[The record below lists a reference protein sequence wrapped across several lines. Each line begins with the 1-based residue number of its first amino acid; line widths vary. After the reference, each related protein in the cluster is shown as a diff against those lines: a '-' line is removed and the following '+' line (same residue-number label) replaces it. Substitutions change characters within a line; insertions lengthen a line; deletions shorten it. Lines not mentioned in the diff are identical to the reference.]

1 MSLSSDDKE
10 KLAEIY
16 NELSG
21 GRSDGIGAREL
32 AEAVQNANVTF
43 GGMSLQAATAALM
56 RQGDANGDGKIGQEE
71 FLDAMQYD
79 QNANGTKTAGFRQFI
94 SHVAST
100 VSPSRKEMKGAKTIC
115 WPPPIFIIL
124 ITIAQ
129 ISVYAY
135 YANIAECSNVQEC
148 PPSFGTPLAFR
159 MCCRHQAW
167 RFISYSFLH
176 ASLSHI
182 GFNCVIQLI
191 IGIPLE
197 MKNGSSRMFVLYL
210 MGVIAGALGS
220 SVFDPDSNVVGASGA
235 VYTVMG
241 AWTAELIQ
249 NWDTMRYKW
258 VQLLTTLTLT
268 GLDLGSQIYKRYSD
282 TESTVSFAGHFVGFV
297 AGITFG
303 CYILK
308 NVESRKGELY
318 IRWGSISV
326 FVTGLFF
333 AIFWNVFFTYDPKGL
348 CESESTAKCD
358 GDYLV
363 AADIASTPA
372 PGRF

>member
-197 MKNGSSRMFVLYL
+197 MKNGSSRMFMLYL

-363 AADIASTPA
+363 AADITSTPA

>member
-363 AADIASTPA
+363 AADITSTPA

>member
-148 PPSFGTPLAFR
+148 PPSF
-159 MCCRHQAW
+159 
-167 RFISYSFLH
+167 
-176 ASLSHI
+176 
-182 GFNCVIQLI
+182 
-191 IGIPLE
+191 
-197 MKNGSSRMFVLYL
+197 
-210 MGVIAGALGS
+210 
-220 SVFDPDSNVVGASGA
+220 
-235 VYTVMG
+235 
-241 AWTAELIQ
+241 
-249 NWDTMRYKW
+249 
-258 VQLLTTLTLT
+258 
-268 GLDLGSQIYKRYSD
+268 
-282 TESTVSFAGHFVGFV
+282 
-297 AGITFG
+297 
-303 CYILK
+303 
-308 NVESRKGELY
+308 
-318 IRWGSISV
+318 
-326 FVTGLFF
+326 
-333 AIFWNVFFTYDPKGL
+333 
-348 CESESTAKCD
+348 
-358 GDYLV
+358 
-363 AADIASTPA
+363 
-372 PGRF
+372 

>member
-16 NELSG
+16 NDLSG

-197 MKNGSSRMFVLYL
+197 MKNGSSRMFMLYL

-363 AADIASTPA
+363 AADITSTPA

>member
-115 WPPPIFIIL
+115 WPPPYFIIL

-197 MKNGSSRMFVLYL
+197 MKNGSSRMFMLYL